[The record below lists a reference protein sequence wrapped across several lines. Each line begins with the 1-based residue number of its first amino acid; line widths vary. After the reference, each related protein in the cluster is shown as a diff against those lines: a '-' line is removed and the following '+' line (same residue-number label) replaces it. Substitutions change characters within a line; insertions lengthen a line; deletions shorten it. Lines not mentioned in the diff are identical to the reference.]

1 MTGHH
6 ADRAMACLSA
16 IRKGRAWLDAKI
28 LEHMGG
34 LSATEEK
41 AVRGEYAYNI
51 AEFFYVA
58 GELGLLHRERL
69 KQLIAR
75 HNADMKEL
83 LRDPRRAW
91 SMGLSPQRVGEAIF
105 SPDQQT
111 KIFQD
116 QGVEG
121 QEVLHLDLSDMSK
134 LLAPLMSEESCR
146 KILRYM
152 AKAGLLKTRGKGRV
166 FVSSPGLL
174 EEYFRE
180 HLLIIDH
187 AMRGQ

>member
-1 MTGHH
+1 MTGQD

-28 LEHMGG
+28 VEHMGG
-34 LSATEEK
+34 LSVTEEK
-41 AVRGEYAYNI
+41 AVRGEYAYNVS
-51 AEFFYVA
+51 EFFYVSR
-58 GELGLLHRERL
+58 ELGLLHRERL
-69 KQLIAR
+69 QRLIAR

-83 LRDPRRAW
+83 LRDPSRARN
-91 SMGLSPQRVGEAIF
+91 MGLSPQRVGEAIF
-105 SPDQQT
+105 SPDQET
-111 KIFQD
+111 KILED
-116 QGVEG
+116 QPVDG
-121 QEVLHLDLSDMSK
+121 QEALQLDLSDMSK

-180 HLLIIDH
+180 HLLIIDR
-187 AMRGQ
+187 AIRDQ